1 MAKEKYVFID
11 NSNIKREF
19 GVFAS
24 IDDNYPKYVI
34 STDKFNMSQNGII
47 HMNIIDWLLKDE

>member
-1 MAKEKYVFID
+1 MAKEKYAFID

-19 GVFAS
+19 EAFAG
-24 IDDNYPKYVI
+24 IDDVI